1 MSIRERLSGNE
12 AVANAM
18 RQINPDVVAAFP
30 ITPSTEVPQYF
41 STFVN
46 NGVVGTEFVPVES
59 EHSAMSACIGASAAG
74 GRVMTA
80 TSANGLSLMWEM
92 LYIASSLRLPI
103 VMACVNRAV
112 SGPLNIHNLLIKITH
127 RRISGMKKIIL
138 ILCVCVAI
146 ALLGYKILVQ
156 KQEKVEITEVPKLD
170 GKIVLY
176 FKGNEAMK
184 LEKEYRNVSMK
195 RIAENMAKTVVEE
208 LLKGPT
214 NEELHSLIPVDTKL
228 LNIESQ
234 ENTVILDLSNEFI
247 EKQEGES
254 NALLAIYSI
263 VNSLTE
269 ITEIEQVKFLINGKE
284 MERFKDYFEFD
295 KPFVRSIE

>member
-1 MSIRERLSGNE
+1 
-12 AVANAM
+12 
-18 RQINPDVVAAFP
+18 
-30 ITPSTEVPQYF
+30 
-41 STFVN
+41 
-46 NGVVGTEFVPVES
+46 
-59 EHSAMSACIGASAAG
+59 
-74 GRVMTA
+74 
-80 TSANGLSLMWEM
+80 
-92 LYIASSLRLPI
+92 
-103 VMACVNRAV
+103 
-112 SGPLNIHNLLIKITH
+112 
-127 RRISGMKKIIL
+127 MKKIIL

-156 KQEKVEITEVPKLD
+156 NQEKVEITEVPKLD

-214 NEELHSLIPVDTKL
+214 NEELHSLIPTDTKL

>member
-1 MSIRERLSGNE
+1 
-12 AVANAM
+12 
-18 RQINPDVVAAFP
+18 
-30 ITPSTEVPQYF
+30 
-41 STFVN
+41 
-46 NGVVGTEFVPVES
+46 
-59 EHSAMSACIGASAAG
+59 
-74 GRVMTA
+74 
-80 TSANGLSLMWEM
+80 
-92 LYIASSLRLPI
+92 
-103 VMACVNRAV
+103 
-112 SGPLNIHNLLIKITH
+112 
-127 RRISGMKKIIL
+127 MKKIIL

-170 GKIVLY
+170 GKIFLY

-284 MERFKDYFEFD
+284 MELFKDYFEFD

>member
-1 MSIRERLSGNE
+1 
-12 AVANAM
+12 
-18 RQINPDVVAAFP
+18 
-30 ITPSTEVPQYF
+30 
-41 STFVN
+41 
-46 NGVVGTEFVPVES
+46 
-59 EHSAMSACIGASAAG
+59 
-74 GRVMTA
+74 
-80 TSANGLSLMWEM
+80 
-92 LYIASSLRLPI
+92 
-103 VMACVNRAV
+103 
-112 SGPLNIHNLLIKITH
+112 
-127 RRISGMKKIIL
+127 MKKIIL

-184 LEKEYRNVSMK
+184 LEKEYRNISMK

>member
-1 MSIRERLSGNE
+1 
-12 AVANAM
+12 
-18 RQINPDVVAAFP
+18 
-30 ITPSTEVPQYF
+30 
-41 STFVN
+41 
-46 NGVVGTEFVPVES
+46 
-59 EHSAMSACIGASAAG
+59 
-74 GRVMTA
+74 
-80 TSANGLSLMWEM
+80 
-92 LYIASSLRLPI
+92 
-103 VMACVNRAV
+103 
-112 SGPLNIHNLLIKITH
+112 
-127 RRISGMKKIIL
+127 MKKIIL

-156 KQEKVEITEVPKLD
+156 NQEKVEITEVPKLD

-214 NEELHSLIPVDTKL
+214 NEELHSVIPADTKL
-228 LNIESQ
+228 LNVESQ

-284 MERFKDYFEFD
+284 KERFKDYFEFD

>member
-1 MSIRERLSGNE
+1 
-12 AVANAM
+12 
-18 RQINPDVVAAFP
+18 
-30 ITPSTEVPQYF
+30 
-41 STFVN
+41 
-46 NGVVGTEFVPVES
+46 
-59 EHSAMSACIGASAAG
+59 
-74 GRVMTA
+74 
-80 TSANGLSLMWEM
+80 
-92 LYIASSLRLPI
+92 
-103 VMACVNRAV
+103 
-112 SGPLNIHNLLIKITH
+112 
-127 RRISGMKKIIL
+127 MKKIIL

-156 KQEKVEITEVPKLD
+156 KQEKVEITEVTKLD

>member
-1 MSIRERLSGNE
+1 
-12 AVANAM
+12 
-18 RQINPDVVAAFP
+18 
-30 ITPSTEVPQYF
+30 
-41 STFVN
+41 
-46 NGVVGTEFVPVES
+46 
-59 EHSAMSACIGASAAG
+59 
-74 GRVMTA
+74 
-80 TSANGLSLMWEM
+80 
-92 LYIASSLRLPI
+92 
-103 VMACVNRAV
+103 
-112 SGPLNIHNLLIKITH
+112 
-127 RRISGMKKIIL
+127 MKKIIL

-156 KQEKVEITEVPKLD
+156 KQEQVEITEVPKLD

>member
-1 MSIRERLSGNE
+1 
-12 AVANAM
+12 
-18 RQINPDVVAAFP
+18 
-30 ITPSTEVPQYF
+30 
-41 STFVN
+41 
-46 NGVVGTEFVPVES
+46 
-59 EHSAMSACIGASAAG
+59 
-74 GRVMTA
+74 
-80 TSANGLSLMWEM
+80 
-92 LYIASSLRLPI
+92 
-103 VMACVNRAV
+103 
-112 SGPLNIHNLLIKITH
+112 
-127 RRISGMKKIIL
+127 MKKIIL

-146 ALLGYKILVQ
+146 ALLGYKILAQ

>member
-1 MSIRERLSGNE
+1 
-12 AVANAM
+12 
-18 RQINPDVVAAFP
+18 
-30 ITPSTEVPQYF
+30 
-41 STFVN
+41 
-46 NGVVGTEFVPVES
+46 
-59 EHSAMSACIGASAAG
+59 
-74 GRVMTA
+74 
-80 TSANGLSLMWEM
+80 
-92 LYIASSLRLPI
+92 
-103 VMACVNRAV
+103 
-112 SGPLNIHNLLIKITH
+112 
-127 RRISGMKKIIL
+127 MKKIIL

-176 FKGNEAMK
+176 FKGNEAMN

>member
-1 MSIRERLSGNE
+1 M
-12 AVANAM
+12 
-18 RQINPDVVAAFP
+18 
-30 ITPSTEVPQYF
+30 
-41 STFVN
+41 
-46 NGVVGTEFVPVES
+46 
-59 EHSAMSACIGASAAG
+59 
-74 GRVMTA
+74 
-80 TSANGLSLMWEM
+80 
-92 LYIASSLRLPI
+92 
-103 VMACVNRAV
+103 
-112 SGPLNIHNLLIKITH
+112 
-127 RRISGMKKIIL
+127 
-138 ILCVCVAI
+138 
-146 ALLGYKILVQ
+146 VQ

>member
-1 MSIRERLSGNE
+1 
-12 AVANAM
+12 
-18 RQINPDVVAAFP
+18 
-30 ITPSTEVPQYF
+30 
-41 STFVN
+41 
-46 NGVVGTEFVPVES
+46 
-59 EHSAMSACIGASAAG
+59 
-74 GRVMTA
+74 
-80 TSANGLSLMWEM
+80 
-92 LYIASSLRLPI
+92 
-103 VMACVNRAV
+103 
-112 SGPLNIHNLLIKITH
+112 
-127 RRISGMKKIIL
+127 MKKIIL

-214 NEELHSLIPVDTKL
+214 NEELHSLIPTDTKL

>member
-1 MSIRERLSGNE
+1 
-12 AVANAM
+12 
-18 RQINPDVVAAFP
+18 
-30 ITPSTEVPQYF
+30 
-41 STFVN
+41 
-46 NGVVGTEFVPVES
+46 
-59 EHSAMSACIGASAAG
+59 
-74 GRVMTA
+74 
-80 TSANGLSLMWEM
+80 
-92 LYIASSLRLPI
+92 
-103 VMACVNRAV
+103 
-112 SGPLNIHNLLIKITH
+112 
-127 RRISGMKKIIL
+127 MKKIIL
-138 ILCVCVAI
+138 ILSVCVAI

-195 RIAENMAKTVVEE
+195 RNAENMAKTVVEE

-284 MERFKDYFEFD
+284 MERFNDYFEFD

>member
-1 MSIRERLSGNE
+1 
-12 AVANAM
+12 
-18 RQINPDVVAAFP
+18 
-30 ITPSTEVPQYF
+30 
-41 STFVN
+41 
-46 NGVVGTEFVPVES
+46 
-59 EHSAMSACIGASAAG
+59 
-74 GRVMTA
+74 
-80 TSANGLSLMWEM
+80 
-92 LYIASSLRLPI
+92 
-103 VMACVNRAV
+103 
-112 SGPLNIHNLLIKITH
+112 
-127 RRISGMKKIIL
+127 MKKIIL

-263 VNSLTE
+263 VNSLTD
-269 ITEIEQVKFLINGKE
+269 ITEI
-284 MERFKDYFEFD
+284 
-295 KPFVRSIE
+295 

>member
-1 MSIRERLSGNE
+1 
-12 AVANAM
+12 
-18 RQINPDVVAAFP
+18 
-30 ITPSTEVPQYF
+30 
-41 STFVN
+41 
-46 NGVVGTEFVPVES
+46 
-59 EHSAMSACIGASAAG
+59 
-74 GRVMTA
+74 
-80 TSANGLSLMWEM
+80 
-92 LYIASSLRLPI
+92 
-103 VMACVNRAV
+103 
-112 SGPLNIHNLLIKITH
+112 
-127 RRISGMKKIIL
+127 MKKIIL

-284 MERFKDYFEFD
+284 MELFKDYFEFD

>member
-1 MSIRERLSGNE
+1 
-12 AVANAM
+12 
-18 RQINPDVVAAFP
+18 
-30 ITPSTEVPQYF
+30 
-41 STFVN
+41 
-46 NGVVGTEFVPVES
+46 
-59 EHSAMSACIGASAAG
+59 
-74 GRVMTA
+74 
-80 TSANGLSLMWEM
+80 
-92 LYIASSLRLPI
+92 
-103 VMACVNRAV
+103 
-112 SGPLNIHNLLIKITH
+112 
-127 RRISGMKKIIL
+127 MKKIIL

-195 RIAENMAKTVVEE
+195 RNAENMAKTVVEE

-284 MERFKDYFEFD
+284 MERFNDYFEFD

>member
-1 MSIRERLSGNE
+1 
-12 AVANAM
+12 
-18 RQINPDVVAAFP
+18 
-30 ITPSTEVPQYF
+30 
-41 STFVN
+41 
-46 NGVVGTEFVPVES
+46 
-59 EHSAMSACIGASAAG
+59 
-74 GRVMTA
+74 
-80 TSANGLSLMWEM
+80 
-92 LYIASSLRLPI
+92 
-103 VMACVNRAV
+103 
-112 SGPLNIHNLLIKITH
+112 
-127 RRISGMKKIIL
+127 MKKIIL

>member
-1 MSIRERLSGNE
+1 
-12 AVANAM
+12 
-18 RQINPDVVAAFP
+18 
-30 ITPSTEVPQYF
+30 
-41 STFVN
+41 
-46 NGVVGTEFVPVES
+46 
-59 EHSAMSACIGASAAG
+59 
-74 GRVMTA
+74 
-80 TSANGLSLMWEM
+80 
-92 LYIASSLRLPI
+92 
-103 VMACVNRAV
+103 
-112 SGPLNIHNLLIKITH
+112 
-127 RRISGMKKIIL
+127 MKKIIL

-195 RIAENMAKTVVEE
+195 RVAENMAKTVVEE

>member
-1 MSIRERLSGNE
+1 
-12 AVANAM
+12 
-18 RQINPDVVAAFP
+18 
-30 ITPSTEVPQYF
+30 
-41 STFVN
+41 
-46 NGVVGTEFVPVES
+46 
-59 EHSAMSACIGASAAG
+59 
-74 GRVMTA
+74 
-80 TSANGLSLMWEM
+80 
-92 LYIASSLRLPI
+92 
-103 VMACVNRAV
+103 
-112 SGPLNIHNLLIKITH
+112 
-127 RRISGMKKIIL
+127 MKKIIL

-146 ALLGYKILVQ
+146 ALLGHKILVQ

-176 FKGNEAMK
+176 FKGNEAMN

-284 MERFKDYFEFD
+284 M
-295 KPFVRSIE
+295 

>member
-1 MSIRERLSGNE
+1 
-12 AVANAM
+12 
-18 RQINPDVVAAFP
+18 
-30 ITPSTEVPQYF
+30 
-41 STFVN
+41 
-46 NGVVGTEFVPVES
+46 
-59 EHSAMSACIGASAAG
+59 
-74 GRVMTA
+74 
-80 TSANGLSLMWEM
+80 
-92 LYIASSLRLPI
+92 
-103 VMACVNRAV
+103 
-112 SGPLNIHNLLIKITH
+112 
-127 RRISGMKKIIL
+127 MKKIIL

-156 KQEKVEITEVPKLD
+156 NQEKVEITEVPKLD

-214 NEELHSLIPVDTKL
+214 NEELHSLIPFDTKL